1 MKPFRF
7 GVQLAEL
14 PVDRWREAARQI
26 ETLGYSTLF
35 IPDHFG
41 SQWDPMTALP
51 ALSTATETLNVGSLV
66 YDIDYRHPVI
76 YAKAAATLHLLSG
89 GRFEFGIGPG
99 RAWVDK
105 IYLNTRPASE
115 R

>member
-51 ALSTATETLNVGSLV
+51 ALSTATEILNVGSATPAVSLNRSRPNLV
-66 YDIDYRHPVI
+66 QI
-76 YAKAAATLHLLSG
+76 
-89 GRFEFGIGPG
+89 
-99 RAWVDK
+99 
-105 IYLNTRPASE
+105 
-115 R
+115 